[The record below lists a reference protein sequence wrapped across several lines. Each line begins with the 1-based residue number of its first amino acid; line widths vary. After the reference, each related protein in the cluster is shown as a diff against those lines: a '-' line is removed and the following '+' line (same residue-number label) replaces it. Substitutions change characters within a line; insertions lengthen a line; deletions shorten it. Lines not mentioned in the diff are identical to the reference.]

1 MPQNKI
7 RKIKRIIEDVKVSKQ
22 PTIKKDWYNLG
33 LGEIISKLGVREK
46 GLNQEQVDERL
57 KKFGK
62 NELPKQPHASM
73 LVLFLSQ
80 FQSSLTYILII
91 ASFISFMIGERI
103 DSYVILAA
111 VGANVIVGFFQEF
124 KAQRA
129 LEALKKI
136 VTHKAW
142 VIRDGLERKIESI
155 ELVVGDIVVLSAGN
169 MISADGRLF
178 EAEYLKINEASLT
191 GESEHVDKI
200 NRALDGNLII
210 SDQHNMVFSGT
221 VVTGGHGKFFATA
234 IGENTEIGKISKMV
248 KDTKETRTPLQKKL
262 DLFSRKLGLL
272 VLGLSFLL
280 FIVGLLRDHS
290 FSEMFVVAVAV
301 AVSAIPEGLVV
312 GVTVILAIGMQRIL
326 KKKSLVR
333 KLVAA
338 ETLGSTNVICADK
351 TGTVTLGQMR
361 VVRILTENHDLDI
374 SKKNTKLEQDAS
386 VAAEIKKLNQIAV
399 FCNDSVV
406 GSAEEKEQTHSE
418 ELRNQIIIGSPTE
431 KALLFSSIDGQ
442 FSEADL
448 HQSRP
453 RLDEVPFDSKKK
465 FMATLNSWTKKQ
477 NIVYLKGAPEKVIAM
492 CSSYQDGRTVKI
504 MSEKK
509 KKELQKLYEK
519 LSSQGLRLLAGSY
532 KGVGKNDTSFDELVN
547 YNEDMVFV
555 GFWGIKD
562 PIREEAEET
571 IKQAKIAGI
580 HTIII
585 TGDNKHTAI
594 AIAKELGLNPTSD
607 EIIDGSELA
616 SIVDAE
622 LSRIVKKIKVFSRA
636 TPEDKLRIVAALQN
650 NGDIVA
656 MTGDGVNDAPA
667 LAKADIGIALGSG
680 TDVAKETA
688 DLVLLDNNFSTIV
701 AAVREGRVIFD
712 NIKKVLLY
720 LLSDSFSEMIIIV
733 TGLLLGWPLVLFPAQ
748 ILWINLVTDGLP
760 HLALTQEPEEEEI
773 MSEPPKKRDDP
784 ILDFEHRFLIV
795 FISVITAISTLG
807 LFWVVLKT
815 TNDIDKART
824 IAFATLG
831 IDSLLYVFSVRSV
844 RHSIFETN
852 QFKNKW
858 LIAAVLG
865 GFIIQVIGIY
875 MPFFQ
880 NVLRT
885 VSLSIK
891 EWFIIIS
898 VCLWVIGLIE
908 IVKHFFIAQKRIP
921 D

>member
-7 RKIKRIIEDVKVSKQ
+7 RKIKKIIEDVKVSKQ

-33 LGEIISKLGVREK
+33 LGEVISKLGVREK

-103 DSYVILAA
+103 DSYVILVA
-111 VGANVIVGFFQEF
+111 VGVNVVVGFFQEF

-221 VVTGGHGKFFATA
+221 VVTGGHGKFFVTA